1 MSAILSAANS
11 AALSILNF
19 NDAEILKTQQRIT
32 TGLEVSS
39 AADDPVRY
47 FRALDLQRRAARLAD
62 IGKNIDLASTAMKAA
77 DNAMTSMR
85 SQLDTLLKTIS
96 EARGTATG
104 SLAVAANGTVLTG
117 RNFSATSV
125 NAGKTGN
132 ALATA
137 AEAALTGKTLQETA
151 RSKQIFD
158 TNGATSN
165 ASTAIYDGNLGLAV
179 PAGGNAR
186 LTIRMTVPNAVAG
199 QPDQVLNFSIAANTN
214 GKDLTLGEVVD
225 QINAQA
231 RASSAAELQT
241 ITAQITNDGRL
252 RLSSG
257 STSSLRVSFSSD
269 SDTVTGGLGSQNAPF
284 GLVAA
289 DATTAITAATGFSPY
304 EASMIG
310 TGTSTFQDGDTFS
323 IATTD
328 RSGNRVS
335 FVFQAV
341 SLAKR
346 TLNGPNAGTTS
357 NPIKFTTV
365 GDLVDAINSKF
376 AGLGAANRVTAD
388 VVSTGTTN
396 ATANAALRLT
406 MADGGS
412 ALSIQQIQNSDEA
425 NYNASTGADGKVVR
439 TILANDLASI
449 FGSAAANQT
458 LTLDSTQSDVY
469 GSGLL
474 SGQVLYSVRQQFAG
488 LNIAAPGGSNASAPD
503 PKRTAA
509 AEAFK
514 ATIAMLDRVVADSK
528 LTTAGLP
535 NLLTGEVLR
544 INLGDTVQQVGL
556 TSKLDRLTL
565 GLAPSLA
572 PTFATDAEIDAFNS
586 TIMSAINTITTQ
598 QSVLSQNSTSLS
610 AYSSFVNS
618 LAAINSNYADTI
630 TRADTDA
637 ESNRL
642 KALQTMQQLSQA
654 VMSINNSMDANTVR
668 LLY

>member
-77 DNAMTSMR
+77 DTAMTSMR

-104 SLAVAANGTVLTG
+104 TANAAAMGAVLTG

-125 NAGKTGN
+125 NAGKTGA
-132 ALATA
+132 ALATTA
-137 AEAALTGKTLQETA
+137 DATATGKTLQDAA

-158 TNGATSN
+158 TNGAGAN
-165 ASTAIYDGNLGLAV
+165 AATAVYDGNLGVAT

-186 LTIRMTVPNAVAG
+186 LTIRMTVPNSVAG

-231 RASSAAELQT
+231 RASSAPELQT
-241 ITAQITNDGRL
+241 ITANVTSDGRL
-252 RLSSG
+252 RVTSG
-257 STSSLRVSFSSD
+257 STSTLRVSFSAD
-269 SDTVTGGLGSQNAPF
+269 SDTVTGGAGSLNTAF

-289 DATTAITAATGFSPY
+289 DATTAITATTGFSAY

-310 TGTSTFQDGDTFS
+310 TAANTFQDGDSFS
-323 IATTD
+323 ISTTD
-328 RSGNRVS
+328 RAGNRVS
-335 FVFQAV
+335 FSFQAV
-341 SLAKR
+341 TLAKR
-346 TLNGPNAGTTS
+346 TPNGPNAGS
-357 NPIKFTTV
+357 VGNPMKFTTV
-365 GDLVDAINSKF
+365 GDLVDAINAKF
-376 AGLGAANRVTAD
+376 ATLGTSNRVTAEI
-388 VVSTGTTN
+388 VASGTTN
-396 ATANAALRLT
+396 AAANAALRLT

-412 ALSIQQIQNSDEA
+412 ALSIQQTQNNDDV
-425 NYNASTGADGKVVR
+425 NFNASTGSDGKVVR
-439 TILANDLASI
+439 TILANDLATI
-449 FGSAAANQT
+449 FGTIAANQS
-458 LTLDSTQSDVY
+458 LSLDTTQTDVY

-474 SGQVLYSVRQQFAG
+474 SGQVLYSTRQQFST
-488 LNIAAPGGSNASAPD
+488 LNIGAPAGSVASAPD
-503 PKRTAA
+503 PKRMAA

-514 ATIAMLDRVVADSK
+514 ATIAMLDRVMSDSK

-535 NLLTGEVLR
+535 NLLNGEMLR
-544 INLGDTVQQVGL
+544 INLGDTIQQVGL
-556 TSKLDRLTL
+556 SSKLDRATL
-565 GLAPSLA
+565 GLAPSQA
-572 PTFATDAEIDAFNS
+572 PTFSTDAEIDAFNA

-598 QSVLSQNSTSLS
+598 QSVLSQNSTSLT

-618 LAAINSNYADTI
+618 LSAINSNYADSI